1 MNYWPPPSHHAYT
14 EGQITLVAY
23 QRRVDCKI
31 DVLTYK
37 CPLTNAPDYLADM
50 CNEAASSKALTAA
63 RGDLIPP
70 VWNTVTYGQRGFQY
84 AAEAVWNRLPA
95 NVRRE
100 QSLLSF
106 RKQLKTH
113 LFKTAFYPQ
122 Q

>member
-1 MNYWPPPSHHAYT
+1 
-14 EGQITLVAY
+14 
-23 QRRVDCKI
+23 
-31 DVLTYK
+31 
-37 CPLTNAPDYLADM
+37 M
-50 CNEAASSKALTAA
+50 CNEAASSEALSRNRSAA

-113 LFKTAFYPQ
+113 LFKLAFYPQ
-122 Q
+122 QQL